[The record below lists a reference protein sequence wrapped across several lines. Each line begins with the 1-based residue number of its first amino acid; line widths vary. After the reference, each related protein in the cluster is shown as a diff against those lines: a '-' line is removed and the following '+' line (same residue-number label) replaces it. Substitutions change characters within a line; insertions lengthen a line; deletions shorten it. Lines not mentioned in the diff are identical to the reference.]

1 MAHDMATVVPL
12 YGRATDQRRHRVV
25 VCTTCRNRETREQP
39 GTKLA
44 TLLEAELSGAEF
56 EGFEVS
62 VVACMAGCDRPCAVA
77 FQADGKASYLFGDI
91 EPGRDSD
98 ALVAF
103 ARQYAELD
111 DGWCSSIQRPEGLKG
126 KTLSRIPALLP
137 PRGERS

>member
-1 MAHDMATVVPL
+1 MAHDMAAVIPL
-12 YGRATDQRRHRVV
+12 YGDANGQRRHRVV

-44 TLLEAELSGAEF
+44 TLLETELSGPEF

-62 VVACMAGCDRPCAVA
+62 VVSCMAGCDRPCAVA
-77 FQADGKASYLFGDI
+77 FQGDGKASYLFGDI

-137 PRGERS
+137 PGRERP

>member
-1 MAHDMATVVPL
+1 MAHDMAAVVPL
-12 YGRATDQRRHRVV
+12 YGSAGGQRRHRIV

-44 TLLEAELSGAEF
+44 TLLEAELSGVGF
-56 EGFEVS
+56 ESFEVS

-77 FQADGKASYLFGDI
+77 FQGDGKASYLFGDI
-91 EPGRDSD
+91 EPGRDGD

-126 KTLSRIPALLP
+126 KTISRIPALLP
-137 PRGERS
+137 HRKERP